1 MELLAFCLVV
11 IWLVRRSKRR
21 KRQRITTSNFQNQNS
36 NAGVVSVPLLAP
48 NLNQALGDGWFPDP
62 TGRYVMRYWNGQN
75 WTEWVSSNDGRSK
88 SDPIITKISQ
98 RGANV
103 GNSGTTQ
110 FVAPQPESVMNGPD
124 LNELRRRFNS

>member
-98 RGANV
+98 RCQCG
-103 GNSGTTQ
+103 Q
-110 FVAPQPESVMNGPD
+110 LWYDPICCAPARKRYEWSR
-124 LNELRRRFNS
+124 LK